1 VNHLEIRIYNTH
13 LAVSRSLRNKPF
25 QLKKSFEGFEKDS
38 KYLFIKRLFNFFSR
52 YPEIDMSVYFMAP
65 YKLYPDV
72 PYFDLNYFASPRAIK
87 TYTLYKQ
94 SLQMTSPD
102 QQMDDVKKSLL
113 FISKFCIKNQIQLH
127 DYLNFKDQGSENSW
141 VYHFKKGEINPY
153 SLMEFSNL
161 SSYINEMAEDTR
173 EFFLSNFG
181 KNFLDYRQKYMNSEK
196 LRPFLNSAFLSLKLF
211 IDRNLNFLQT
221 PIKSKI

>member
-1 VNHLEIRIYNTH
+1 MNPLEIRIYNTH

-25 QLKKSFEGFEKDS
+25 QLKKDFKGFENDGR
-38 KYLFIKRLFNFFSR
+38 YIFIKRLFNFFSR

-72 PYFDLNYFASPRAIK
+72 TYFDLNYFASPRAIK
-87 TYTLYKQ
+87 AYTLYKQ
-94 SLQMTSPD
+94 SLQMSSPD
-102 QQMDDVKKSLL
+102 QQLEEIKRSLL

-127 DYLNFKDQGSENSW
+127 DYLDYKGDGSENSW

-173 EFFLSNFG
+173 EFFLSDFG
-181 KNFLDYRQKYMNSEK
+181 KNFLDYRQKYINSEK
-196 LRPFLNSAFLSLKLF
+196 LKPFLNSAFISIKLF
-211 IDRNLNFLQT
+211 VDKNLNSPT
-221 PIKSKI
+221 TIIKSKI